1 MDRELVNSLF
11 NSFES
16 IKQII
21 DWQEIWFARDLQKL
35 LWYTKWENFFQV
47 VARAK
52 VSCKQSKQLMVDHFL
67 DIKKLIKVALWTNK
81 QTTRNID
88 DIKLS
93 RYACY
98 LIAQNW
104 DPKKE
109 EIAFAQT
116 YFALQTRKQELVQNK
131 LGEYERLMARK
142 KLTATEKEFTSLMFQ
157 SGVDEKWIGKI
168 RSAWDSII
176 FGGKN
181 TKEMKEKL
189 WIPENRALADFLPAV
204 TIKAKDLATEVTN
217 HNLKNQK
224 LYWEDMITQEHSK
237 NTRWVREYLEKSWIY
252 PERLPAEKDLKI
264 IEREKLHEEKK
275 GLELKPV
282 HVEKEYF
289 FPLPDSVD
297 ILDKIVQI
305 IKSSPWEKEISVGW
319 KKILVSQEGIYQ
331 ILEVIWNKNI

>member
-21 DWQEIWFARDLQKL
+21 DGQEFWFARDLQKL

-47 VARAK
+47 IEKAK
-52 VSCKQSKQLMVDHFL
+52 ISCKQSKQLMSDHFL
-67 DIKKLIKVALWTNK
+67 DVKKIIKVALWTNK
-81 QTTRNID
+81 QTTRSIV

-116 YFALQTRKQELVQNK
+116 YFALQTRKQEIVQNK
-131 LGEYERLMARK
+131 LWEYERLLARK

-157 SGVDEKWIGKI
+157 RWIDEKWIWKV
-168 RSAWDSII
+168 RSTWDSII
-176 FGGKN
+176 FGWKN

-189 WIPENRALADFLPAV
+189 WVPENRALADFLPAV

-224 LYWEDMITQEHSK
+224 FYWEDMITQEHVK
-237 NTRWVREYLEKSWIY
+237 NTKWVREYLEKSWIF
-252 PERLPAEKDLKI
+252 PEYLPAERDLKI
-264 IEREKLHEEKK
+264 IEREKLNEEKK
-275 GLELKPV
+275 WLDLKEQK
-282 HVEKEYF
+282 VEEEYNF
-289 FPLPDSVD
+289 LLPDKVE
-297 ILDKIVQI
+297 ILDKVVQI
-305 IKSSPWEKEISVGW
+305 IKSNTGDKEITVWG
-319 KKILVSQEGIYQ
+319 KKIKVSQDGIGKLVELLQ
-331 ILEVIWNKNI
+331 KK